1 MPGTISGGRKTKMKL
16 TEVGPG
22 VDVGKCPGCDARIEL
37 VEVSENELNNTEKTP
52 ALIHPLPMC
61 LHFQYHHANDIMNQ
75 LARKNKS

>member
-1 MPGTISGGRKTKMKL
+1 MPGTASGDRKTKNKL

-37 VEVSENELNNTEKTP
+37 VEVPESELDTETTP
-52 ALIHPLPMC
+52 ALIHPLPIC